1 MEKAIE
7 AKNRGNAAFSA
18 KEYDKAVEAFTEAIQ
33 YDPDNYVLYSNRSAA
48 FASLG
53 KYHEAL
59 EDANSCI
66 QRKPDWPKG
75 YSRKGA
81 ALYGLGRYE
90 EAVAAYEQGLQI
102 EPNNEALLQ
111 GKQQA
116 MNQSSSHS
124 TTSRGLFGPETM
136 AQLAMN
142 PTTRKLLQDP
152 SFMQILKEMQQNPS
166 AIGKYL
172 QDPRVMQVL
181 SVLTG
186 MHFDT
191 SQSSSEPFTQ
201 EQQPPKEQE
210 EENKDQQPTT
220 MDTSVPSQQ
229 TAEENSQP
237 SVTESA
243 EKKQALEE
251 KNLGNEYYKKKQ
263 FQQAIEH
270 YNKAIELDPWNLSYL
285 TNRAAAYLEMGEL
298 DSCIEDCQKAVD
310 WNKEYNLRTD
320 YKIIAR
326 AYARMG
332 NAYAKK
338 QDYDK
343 AIECYEKSLLE
354 YHDDKVYSKCNE
366 MKKLKKKLEE
376 ESYIDPE
383 LSKVAKEEGNNLY
396 KQGQF
401 PEALQK
407 YTEAI
412 KRNPKDP
419 VPYSNR
425 AATLTKLGQFPSAL
439 ADCEKCLQ
447 LDPQFV
453 RAYARKG
460 AIHFYMK
467 EYHKS
472 LDAYQQ
478 GLQVDPNNAELKEGL
493 QKTLSAIAEQQRSE
507 KPDEEQIKH
516 AMADPEIQ
524 KILMDPVLQNL
535 LQEAQSN
542 PSCIQKAMS
551 SPGMAAKIQKLVAA
565 GILRIG

>member
-1 MEKAIE
+1 M
-7 AKNRGNAAFSA
+7 
-18 KEYDKAVEAFTEAIQ
+18 
-33 YDPDNYVLYSNRSAA
+33 
-48 FASLG
+48 
-53 KYHEAL
+53 
-59 EDANSCI
+59 
-66 QRKPDWPKG
+66 
-75 YSRKGA
+75 
-81 ALYGLGRYE
+81 YGLGRYE

-166 AIGKYL
+166 AIGKKNILEMMMINTWIGKYL

-285 TNRAAAYLEMGEL
+285 TNR
-298 DSCIEDCQKAVD
+298 
-310 WNKEYNLRTD
+310 
-320 YKIIAR
+320 
-326 AYARMG
+326 
-332 NAYAKK
+332 
-338 QDYDK
+338 
-343 AIECYEKSLLE
+343 
-354 YHDDKVYSKCNE
+354 
-366 MKKLKKKLEE
+366 
-376 ESYIDPE
+376 
-383 LSKVAKEEGNNLY
+383 
-396 KQGQF
+396 
-401 PEALQK
+401 
-407 YTEAI
+407 
-412 KRNPKDP
+412 
-419 VPYSNR
+419 
-425 AATLTKLGQFPSAL
+425 
-439 ADCEKCLQ
+439 
-447 LDPQFV
+447 
-453 RAYARKG
+453 
-460 AIHFYMK
+460 
-467 EYHKS
+467 
-472 LDAYQQ
+472 
-478 GLQVDPNNAELKEGL
+478 
-493 QKTLSAIAEQQRSE
+493 
-507 KPDEEQIKH
+507 
-516 AMADPEIQ
+516 
-524 KILMDPVLQNL
+524 
-535 LQEAQSN
+535 
-542 PSCIQKAMS
+542 
-551 SPGMAAKIQKLVAA
+551 
-565 GILRIG
+565 

>member
-1 MEKAIE
+1 MAQDTKAIE
-7 AKNRGNAAFSA
+7 AKNRGNAAFAA
-18 KEYDKAVEAFTEAIQ
+18 KEFEKAIEAFSEAIQ
-33 YDPDNYVLYSNRSAA
+33 YDPDNHVLYSNRSAA
-48 FASLG
+48 YASLG
-53 KYHEAL
+53 QYQEAL
-59 EDANSCI
+59 KDAESCI
-66 QRKPDWPKG
+66 QRKPDWAKG

-81 ALYGLGRYE
+81 ALYGLGEYE
-90 EAVAAYEQGLQI
+90 EAIAAYEQGLQI
-102 EPNNEALLQ
+102 EPQNEALWEAKRQ
-111 GKQQA
+111 V
-116 MNQSSSHS
+116 MNRSHNNTSS
-124 TTSRGLFGPETM
+124 LFGPETM
-136 AQLAMN
+136 ARLAMN
-142 PTTRKLLQDP
+142 PNTRKLLQDP
-152 SFMQILKEMQQNPS
+152 SFMQMMKEMQQNPS

-186 MHFDT
+186 MQMDSNSFQQEENGQT
-191 SQSSSEPFTQ
+191 SQPKEDETNENTFDEKKMSSSQQ
-201 EQQPPKEQE
+201 ENQ
-210 EENKDQQPTT
+210 DSAS
-220 MDTSVPSQQ
+220 D
-229 TAEENSQP
+229 
-237 SVTESA
+237 ESLSN
-243 EKKQALEE
+243 KKQALEE
-251 KNLGNEYYKKKQ
+251 KDLGNEYYKKKQ
-263 FQQAIEH
+263 FQEAIEH
-270 YNKAIELDPWNLSYL
+270 YNKAIELDPWNISLL
-285 TNRAAAYLEMGEL
+285 TNRAAAYLEMGDYE
-298 DSCIEDCQKAVD
+298 SCMEDCQKAID

-354 YHDDKVYSKCNE
+354 YHDDKIQSKCNE
-366 MKKLKKKLEE
+366 LRKQKKKWEE
-376 ESYIDPE
+376 EAYIDPE
-383 LSKVAKEEGNNLY
+383 LSKVAKEEGNTLY

-412 KRNPKDP
+412 RRNPKDP
-419 VPYSNR
+419 IPYSNR
-425 AATLTKLGQFPSAL
+425 AATYTKLGQFPSAL
-439 ADCEKCLQ
+439 GDCEKCLQ

-472 LDAYQQ
+472 LDAYQK
-478 GLQVDPNNAELKEGL
+478 GLQVDPNNSELKEGL

-524 KILMDPVLQNL
+524 KILMDPVLQNV
-535 LQEAQSN
+535 LQEAQSD

-551 SPGMAAKIQKLVAA
+551 SPGMAAKIQKLIAA